1 MNRKTLL
8 GITFLVAVIGA
19 MLVIFGA
26 VYTVLPCTTDNV
38 LYGYPIWSPPSFS
51 GIQGCGNLTTPV
63 GIPNGISVSYTL
75 NYVGI
80 AILLTTIAIPLAS
93 WSSKQNITTG
103 FSND

>member
-8 GITFLVAVIGA
+8 GITFLVAVTGV

-51 GIQGCGNLTTPV
+51 GIQGCGNLSTPV
-63 GIPNGISVSYTL
+63 SLPNGISVNYTL
-75 NYVGI
+75 NYVGM

-93 WSSKQNITTG
+93 WSSKQSIRAG
-103 FSND
+103 VSND